1 MTIKNVLKNITA
13 SEQSNATLP
22 LRLIAGIIFTAHG
35 AQKLFAWFGGYGL
48 EATGQWMQSIGL
60 TPGYLMALMAGSA
73 EFFGGLLLIVGLL
86 TRATSFVLAITM
98 AVAIVT
104 VHLEHGLFMSNN
116 GYEFALTLLAI
127 SISLMISGA
136 GKLSLDNKIAKHLA

>member
-1 MTIKNVLKNITA
+1 M
-13 SEQSNATLP
+13 E
-22 LRLIAGIIFTAHG
+22 
-35 AQKLFAWFGGYGL
+35 
-48 EATGQWMQSIGL
+48 SIGI

-86 TRATSFVLAITM
+86 TRPISFVLAITM

-127 SISLMISGA
+127 SISLMVSGA
-136 GKLSLDNKIAKHLA
+136 GKLSLDNKIVQRLA